1 MKKTAYFIKL
11 STFHFLFIL
20 SLLCLHWNVAKA
32 QKDTVE
38 LTNFQKTNKTTIKY
52 TPHPIKIDG
61 KLDDTAWIDAPYID
75 SFWRKYP
82 DDLSR
87 AKTKTNIKLMFDDQN
102 LYFGFYVYDTVKP
115 FIQSLKRDVGH
126 DGNDCVAVILDP
138 LNKHLNGFFFVVSAH
153 NTQSEDQINSDGDD
167 GINFTWDGKWH
178 SETKIYKDH
187 WEAEMSIPFKTL
199 RYQPKG
205 RLWGINFLRVDPN
218 QNEYAVWTH
227 LPLNFPSYD
236 LGYTGA
242 LYWPKDPPTIKKN
255 FVINPYILGSYLKQP
270 DDNGNTNEGFTSN
283 IGLDAKLSVSSNL
296 NVDLTVN
303 PDFSQIEIDNQV
315 TNLTR
320 FSIFYPEKRT
330 FFQENSDLF
339 SSFGIPPIRPFYT
352 RTIGLVPFGSG
363 LVPVPIYLGARL
375 TGSLSPKTR
384 IGIMNI
390 QTGPQ
395 SAYDYE
401 PENFTAITF
410 KQQVLKRSQIKG
422 YFLNKESFL
431 TKEQEALNPMNRF
444 GRNLGTEFNYSN
456 PSGTVNAW
464 AAYHLSIKPALN
476 YDNAF
481 AETGFALNFKR
492 FGMVTDFATLG
503 TNYFTDMG
511 FVQRINNYDANAD
524 TTVRLGF
531 KHYFQNFSYRFIPKN
546 ATKIVWYQLEFE
558 SYNVFN
564 DANFKQNKS
573 YTNYA
578 GIEFKNEQL
587 NESNNSL
594 FFSINFQS
602 TSRFSYNL
610 NYNFVNLLF
619 PTSFTGKDPIPVTQ
633 YYYSTHQL
641 RYFSDFRKNVSFNFG
656 ASYGG
661 FYNGIITS
669 ASGGINWRV
678 VPYFNLNFRAEY
690 NKLDFPENYGSTELV
705 LLTSNINVNFSTK
718 VFWNTLIQYNN
729 QNNTFNWNLRL
740 QYRFKPLSDLFFVY
754 TDNYYANNFSNN
766 ISRAIVVKFNYWF
779 NL

>member
-1 MKKTAYFIKL
+1 MINLFIFTKSPKFYVFFLTFLFFIKIVP
-11 STFHFLFIL
+11 T
-20 SLLCLHWNVAKA
+20 KA
-32 QKDTVE
+32 QKDSLE
-38 LTNFQKTNKTTIKY
+38 LTKFQKTNKITIKY

-61 KLDDTAWIDAPYID
+61 RLDDTAWIDAPTID

-82 DDLSR
+82 DDINR
-87 AKTKTNIKLMFDDQN
+87 ATTITKVKLLFDDQN
-102 LYFGFYVYDTVKP
+102 LYFGFYVYDTIKP
-115 FIQSLKRDVGH
+115 FIRSLKRDVGH

-138 LNKHLNGFFFVVSAH
+138 LNKHLNGFFFVVNAH

-167 GINFTWDGKWH
+167 VNFNWDGKWY

-187 WEAEMSIPFKTL
+187 WIAEMSIPFKTL
-199 RYQPKG
+199 RYQPNG
-205 RLWGINFLRVDPN
+205 RLWGINVLRVDPN

-242 LYWPKDPPTIKKN
+242 LYWPKNPPTIKKN
-255 FVINPYILGSYLKQP
+255 FVLNPYILGSYLKTP
-270 DDNGNTNEGFTSN
+270 DENGNTSEGLNAN

-296 NVDLTVN
+296 NLDLTIN

-330 FFQENSDLF
+330 FFQENDDLF
-339 SSFGIPPIRPFYT
+339 SNFGIPPIRPFYT
-352 RTIGLVPFGSG
+352 RTIGLVPFENG
-363 LVPVPIYLGARL
+363 LFPVPIYLGARL
-375 TGSLSPKTR
+375 TGSLTPKTR
-384 IGIMNI
+384 IGILNI

-395 SAYDYE
+395 ANYNYE

-410 KQQVLKRSQIKG
+410 KQQLLKRSELKG

-431 TKEQEALNPMNRF
+431 TKEQEALNPFNRF

-464 AAYHLSIKPALN
+464 VSYNLSVKPSLN
-476 YDNAF
+476 FDNAF
-481 AETGFALNFKR
+481 VSTGFALNFKK
-492 FGMVTDFATLG
+492 FGMVTDFTTLG
-503 TNYFTDMG
+503 TNYFTDLG
-511 FVQRINNYDANAD
+511 FVQRINNYDANLD
-524 TTVRLGF
+524 TTIRLGF
-531 KHYFQNFSYRFIPKN
+531 KHIFQNFNYRLIPKN
-546 ATKIVWYQLEFE
+546 TSKIIWYQFELE

-564 DANFKQNKS
+564 DQNFKQNPT
-573 YTNYA
+573 YNNYA
-578 GIEFKNEQL
+578 GIEFKNERL

-594 FFSINFQS
+594 LFSINFQN
-602 TSRFSYNL
+602 TSRFSYSL
-610 NYNFVNLLF
+610 NYNYVNLLF
-619 PTSFTGKDPIPVTQ
+619 PTSFTGKDPIPTTE
-633 YYYSTHQL
+633 YYYSSHQL
-641 RYFSDFRKNVSFNFG
+641 RYSSDFRKNISFSFST
-656 ASYGG
+656 SYGG
-661 FYNGIITS
+661 FYNGIILS
-669 ASGGINWRV
+669 ASGGLNWRI
-678 VPYFNLNFRAEY
+678 VPYFNLNFRTEY
-690 NKLDFPENYGSTELV
+690 NKLDFPDNYGSTELI

-754 TDNYYANNFSNN
+754 TDNYFANDFSKN
-766 ISRAIVVKFNYWF
+766 INRAIVVKFNYWF